1 MSTSGPLRF
10 ALASALALAA
20 CEEAPDPEQ
29 PAARDGEVSAHDA
42 VSAVDWAAAGAPDTS
57 VRLRLDAVAQR
68 AVDEAPVPVLVPR
81 WEDGLSRAVVLS
93 KSAYYAF
100 SFRDEGV
107 TISLSGNRVAKV
119 YPHIAPHPG
128 TTSLRGRGG
137 FVSQNEGIWAARWLE
152 GGVAYALDVEC
163 AAHDDPRCAGESYV
177 RELAENLAY
186 VGGKGAAR

>member
-1 MSTSGPLRF
+1 MSTRGPRFF

-20 CEEAPDPEQ
+20 CEQAPDPEP
-29 PAARDGEVSAHDA
+29 PASRDGDVAAADVVA
-42 VSAVDWAAAGAPDTS
+42 TVDWVAAGAPDAA
-57 VRLRLDAVAQR
+57 VRGRLGAEALR

-81 WEDGLSRAVVLS
+81 WEDALSRAVVLS
-93 KSAYYAF
+93 KTAYYAF

-107 TISLSGNRVAKV
+107 TVSLSGNGVAKV

-128 TTSLRGRGG
+128 TTRLRGRGG
-137 FVSQNEGIWAARWLE
+137 FVSQNEGIWAARWVE

-163 AAHDDPRCAGESYV
+163 AANDDPRCADERYV
-177 RELAENLAY
+177 RELAEGLAY